1 MGVRT
6 YQSRMQFS
14 KWYNN
19 TSHTE
24 YCPACNVAG
33 RCPKRDGIE
42 STLPTPLGF
51 TQELDWH
58 SRAEYYS
65 RTPDHTFRALT
76 VLKRTGPQKTP
87 TPTPWGPAKSR
98 HFLPLSQAG
107 NGARSG
113 SRLSPGRLSANTADI
128 CAAYRVYR
136 VLCSHSSEPQN
147 HPVWWGGE
155 GGGFLPLTWG
165 GADSPS
171 VCCCGSVFERPWVAV
186 GGDFLKSSSEKLGV
200 LHKSHTP
207 PLFNII

>member
-1 MGVRT
+1 MHLPH
-6 YQSRMQFS
+6 SPPPHLPLLIS
-14 KWYNN
+14 A
-19 TSHTE
+19 
-24 YCPACNVAG
+24 PAPG
-33 RCPKRDGIE
+33 PDGPGE
-42 STLPTPLGF
+42 APPPSPPEGAQGPLPSSG
-51 TQELDWH
+51 
-58 SRAEYYS
+58 
-65 RTPDHTFRALT
+65 TFRALT

-87 TPTPWGPAKSR
+87 TPTPGGPAKSR

-171 VCCCGSVFERPWVAV
+171 VCCCGSVFERPWV
-186 GGDFLKSSSEKLGV
+186 GIF
-200 LHKSHTP
+200 
-207 PLFNII
+207 